1 MIRSLFKVTAW
12 EKEALGKRLLCAF
25 GRVSVLVTIL
35 AVIGYLILAHRYGIE
50 AKVWHW
56 RHGYTSTI
64 GSYEVPV
71 PGNWLVLAEDST
83 SLTLLNTSPV
93 RHQRD
98 GKFHTTTVIDVD
110 VYLSRRFKDH
120 SANAG
125 WKESWVA
132 RQQQRLASQKVESVE
147 EKTLKVANE
156 PITCIGGKE
165 LSAMLRDKPSLPQM
179 DIISLDCM
187 SESGLNI
194 RFVGE
199 PYDVQSFYTF
209 VSQIRRRS

>member
-12 EKEALGKRLLCAF
+12 EKAALGKRLLCAF

-56 RHGYTSTI
+56 RHGYTSTV
-64 GSYEVPV
+64 GSYEIPV
-71 PGNWLVLAEDST
+71 PGSWLVLAEDST
-83 SLTLLNTSPV
+83 NLTLANTSPV

-110 VYLSRRFKDH
+110 VYLSRRFKER

-179 DIISLDCM
+179 DIISLNCM